1 MQRSE
6 KGTLLERWLDLAD
19 AGKIFD
25 GIYFVAPDDRFDYG
39 EDRFFTVGTLD
50 HRVVVIV
57 WTPRNDARRIISMR
71 YANDRE
77 IKRYE
82 KHLR

>member
-1 MQRSE
+1 L
-6 KGTLLERWLDLAD
+6 G
-19 AGKIFD
+19 
-25 GIYFVAPDDRFDYG
+25 V
-39 EDRFFTVGTLD
+39 
-50 HRVVVIV
+50 RVVVLI

-82 KHLR
+82 KYLR